1 MVRRPPRSTLFPY
14 TTLFRSDGERREGDR
29 EARALRERGEGG
41 LEEEDRGEV
50 GAREQGGERAVD
62 ERPVDDDV
70 DVVEAVA
77 QDGDAYRERKQGPRR
92 EANRLQDCDEAVRKA
107 DRRTEAAG
115 QEQRDGQH
123 GRTREPLQLL
133 PLLAV
138 GAA

>member
-41 LEEEDRGEV
+41 LEEEDRGEA

-77 QDGDAYRERKQGPRR
+77 QDLKRTALNSSHANSSYALVRVEKER
-92 EANRLQDCDEAVRKA
+92 
-107 DRRTEAAG
+107 
-115 QEQRDGQH
+115 
-123 GRTREPLQLL
+123 
-133 PLLAV
+133 
-138 GAA
+138 